1 MKDICKRLDT
11 LLEKNNEEVYS
22 LHSAVITAENISTSF
37 SDSLSRI
44 SREAKENSVA
54 TNEIESLYQLAAEV
68 KVMHRAL
75 EAMENSAKE
84 NRDKVDLICMDVSR
98 YIDTVNKGKK

>member
-22 LHSAVITAENISTSF
+22 LHSALITTENIAASF
-37 SDSLSRI
+37 VDSLTRI
-44 SREAKENSVA
+44 SREAKENSVVS
-54 TNEIESLYQLAAEV
+54 NEIESLFQLAAEV

-75 EAMENSAKE
+75 EGMENSAKE
-84 NRDKVDLICMDVSR
+84 NRNELDLICMDVSR